1 VTDPQGN
8 DRSATAEQR
17 SAEPKPGGRDRRVGL
32 TPVSLLLTLL
42 VAWLLYQAQ
51 VLVVL
56 VILSVIL
63 ATIIEKPVMRLE
75 RRHIPRPLGILLVY
89 VGIIG
94 GVVLLFTLV
103 GPIVK
108 DQASVFRAQAPEQVE
123 ALQASWRSSSNALL
137 SGVGA
142 DLLGQGIDMVRN
154 PNLSGVKLPSDAAI
168 GLLTGIGGGV
178 ISFFTVLVIT
188 FYYIMEKQWIRR
200 IVLLELP
207 PENRQRVARVW
218 DAVEDKVGGWLR
230 GQLVLCLVIGVLAT
244 VGYGAMDLRFWP
256 LLGLWAG
263 ITEIIPILGPWL
275 GGVPAVIIALTQGWE
290 KALLV
295 IIFVVGLQ
303 LLENTILVPRVMKG
317 AVGLSP
323 MTVFLAILAGTQV
336 LGVSGAILAI
346 PVAATI
352 QVLVAEWL
360 DSRKDS
366 GKRPNVPGW
375 RWMRGPS
382 EVGPVSGSSPDA
394 PPASAPSVA
403 RANWPADAMQRAKDD
418 TAPR

>member
-1 VTDPQGN
+1 MQDIPGGERP
-8 DRSATAEQR
+8 DYPSEQH
-17 SAEPKPGGRDRRVGL
+17 AVEPAGRGRDRRPGL
-32 TPVSLLLTLL
+32 TPVTLLLTLL

-89 VGIIG
+89 VAIIG
-94 GVVLLFTLV
+94 GIVLLFTLV
-103 GPIVK
+103 GPTVK
-108 DQASVFRAQAPEQVE
+108 DQAIVFREQAPAQVE
-123 ALQASWRSSSNALL
+123 SLQASWRSSPNALL
-137 SGVGA
+137 NGVGA
-142 DLLGQGIDMVRN
+142 DLLGRGIDIVRN
-154 PNLSGVKLPSDAAI
+154 PQLSGVKLPSDAAL

-200 IVLLELP
+200 LILLELP

-244 VGYGAMDLRFWP
+244 VGYAAMGLRFWP

-263 ITEIIPILGPWL
+263 LTEIIPILGPWL

-290 KALLV
+290 KAILV
-295 IIFVVGLQ
+295 ILFVIGLQ
-303 LLENTILVPRVMKG
+303 LLENTVLVPRVMRG

-360 DSRKDS
+360 ESRK
-366 GKRPNVPGW
+366 GAGMKPAAPNW
-375 RWMRGPS
+375 RWMRGSAERPPGTPANASSEPPS
-382 EVGPVSGSSPDA
+382 
-394 PPASAPSVA
+394 
-403 RANWPADAMQRAKDD
+403 NWSADAIQRAKGEN
-418 TAPR
+418 PPH

>member
-1 VTDPQGN
+1 MQDIPGGERP
-8 DRSATAEQR
+8 DYPSEQH
-17 SAEPKPGGRDRRVGL
+17 AVEPAGRGRDRRPGL
-32 TPVSLLLTLL
+32 TPVTLLLTLL

-63 ATIIEKPVMRLE
+63 ATIIEKPVLRLE
-75 RRHIPRPLGILLVY
+75 RRHSPRPLGILLVY
-89 VGIIG
+89 VAIIG
-94 GVVLLFTLV
+94 GIVLLFTLV
-103 GPIVK
+103 GPTVK
-108 DQASVFRAQAPEQVE
+108 DQAIVFREQAPAQVE
-123 ALQASWRSSSNALL
+123 SLQASWRSSPNALL
-137 SGVGA
+137 NGVGA
-142 DLLGQGIDMVRN
+142 DLLGRGIDIVRN
-154 PNLSGVKLPSDAAI
+154 PQLSGVKLPSDAAL

-200 IVLLELP
+200 LILLELP

-244 VGYGAMDLRFWP
+244 VGYAAMGLRFWP

-263 ITEIIPILGPWL
+263 LTEIIPILGPWL

-290 KALLV
+290 KAILV
-295 IIFVVGLQ
+295 ILFVVGLQ
-303 LLENTILVPRVMKG
+303 LLENTVLVPRVMRG

-360 DSRKDS
+360 ESRK
-366 GKRPNVPGW
+366 GAGVKPAAPNW
-375 RWMRGPS
+375 RWMRGSGERAPGTPANAAGDPPS
-382 EVGPVSGSSPDA
+382 
-394 PPASAPSVA
+394 
-403 RANWPADAMQRAKDD
+403 NWSADAIQRAKGDNL
-418 TAPR
+418 PH

>member
-1 VTDPQGN
+1 MPVQDIPGGERP
-8 DRSATAEQR
+8 DYPSEQH
-17 SAEPKPGGRDRRVGL
+17 AVEPAGRGRDRRPGL
-32 TPVSLLLTLL
+32 TPVTLLLTLL

-89 VGIIG
+89 VAIIG
-94 GVVLLFTLV
+94 GIVLLFTLV
-103 GPIVK
+103 GPTVK
-108 DQASVFRAQAPEQVE
+108 DQAIVFREQAPAQVE
-123 ALQASWRSSSNALL
+123 SLQASWRSSPNALL
-137 SGVGA
+137 NGVGA
-142 DLLGQGIDMVRN
+142 DLLGRGIDIVRN
-154 PNLSGVKLPSDAAI
+154 PQLSGVKLPSDAAL

-200 IVLLELP
+200 LILLELP

-244 VGYGAMDLRFWP
+244 VGYAAMGLRFWP

-263 ITEIIPILGPWL
+263 LTEIIPILGPWL

-290 KALLV
+290 KAILV
-295 IIFVVGLQ
+295 ILFVIGLQ
-303 LLENTILVPRVMKG
+303 LLENTVLVPRVMRG

-360 DSRKDS
+360 ESRK
-366 GKRPNVPGW
+366 GAGMKPAAPNW
-375 RWMRGPS
+375 RWMRGSAERPPGTPANASSDPPS
-382 EVGPVSGSSPDA
+382 
-394 PPASAPSVA
+394 
-403 RANWPADAMQRAKDD
+403 NWSADAIQRAKGEN
-418 TAPR
+418 PPH